1 MQKISFS
8 PQNSG
13 LKAPLMI
20 IAMMTIVMIVVTT
33 LSLPEC
39 PDFNLILS
47 NLDCSSHQ
55 NCRHANL
62 FSDPGSQVSHLWG
75 HSIQRKKLNCHVAS
89 RNEKL
94 DIVKVQHLSLV
105 SYINLFEQGR
115 PTTLGDLLNHLGN
128 SFNPY
133 LITST
138 SVPDRWIIPTEPLSA
153 SPPFEPQEP
162 LLLPSC

>member
-1 MQKISFS
+1 
-8 PQNSG
+8 
-13 LKAPLMI
+13 MI

-62 FSDPGSQVSHLWG
+62 FSDPESQVSHL
-75 HSIQRKKLNCHVAS
+75 HCIQKNKLNCHVTS
-89 RNEKL
+89 KKENL
-94 DIVKVQHLSLV
+94 DIFKILHLSLV

-138 SVPDRWIIPTEPLSA
+138 LHNVL
-153 SPPFEPQEP
+153 FG
-162 LLLPSC
+162 